1 AEYNMEFEQIVKRL
15 DFLEKQQRESKETLG
30 ALSERLTS
38 FEASVNV
45 VSKQIKTISKQVTDI
60 TPATKRV
67 EQFETMLTKQRNDIV
82 KLIEENEKARTKA
95 DKDAD
100 KRVQAEFTEINK
112 AVTQLITTTDLT
124 DIKKQIKLRT
134 DEIQRVL
141 NNVSDLKT
149 RVEDAKRSNEDV
161 QHALKASEETRRN
174 DLKRVADVQGELT
187 SLRKRIDENREKTT
201 ITADSIR
208 NVENRFTELIASE
221 LERKQA
227 QTAFLEQQAIAQID
241 RDRAWKE
248 WKEKYEAFQKEAE
261 SLDTHVQKLDEALR
275 GAKKAQE
282 TYLELNT
289 KLERRISEVTE
300 MQRLAE
306 DRLRQE
312 WVSFKADDQKRWT
325 GYSLSSEEAF
335 RDIRKEV
342 QKYEERLT
350 TLNDAAQ
357 VLQDQM
363 HQTADTTEKQLQEMM
378 NVVHEWMTSYQR
390 IMGHGKKTG
399 KK

>member
-1 AEYNMEFEQIVKRL
+1 MEFEQIVKRL